1 MIKSTTRKPP
11 TQMECSPGIWLD
23 ARKAVWLPGTR
34 TLAVADLHLG
44 YAWAHR
50 HGGQLMPISAVEDT
64 IPRLAALVDEF
75 APRELLLLGDIVHR
89 AVPVPAL
96 QKELACL
103 KEEIGTR
110 TELRWIAG
118 NHDRDLAVLLARAGL
133 EVDLHAR
140 HQLDGFTFVHGD
152 APLEVAQDDLRGA
165 RACGGLIFCGH
176 EHPAITISDRVTTTL
191 KCPCF
196 LLAPE
201 LIVLPA
207 FSPWAA
213 GSNVRQRNFLSHYL
227 DASPPERA
235 VAIINGKL
243 LPVTV

>member
-1 MIKSTTRKPP
+1 
-11 TQMECSPGIWLD
+11 MEPFPGVWLD

-50 HGGQLMPISAVEDT
+50 HSGQLMPISATEDT
-64 IPRLAALVDEF
+64 IPRLTALVDEF

-89 AVPVPAL
+89 AVPVPSLERDLAL
-96 QKELACL
+96 LQS
-103 KEEIGTR
+103 EIGSR

-118 NHDRDLAVLLARAGL
+118 NHDRDLATLLARLCLGVSL
-133 EVDLHAR
+133 DTRHQIGDLH
-140 HQLDGFTFVHGD
+140 FVHGD
-152 APLEVAQDDLRGA
+152 ASPEVAEADLRAA
-165 RACGGLIFCGH
+165 RSSNGIVFCGH
-176 EHPAITISDRVTTTL
+176 EHPAITITDRVTTSL

-213 GSNVRQRNFLSHYL
+213 GSNVRQRDFLSKYL
-227 DASPPERA
+227 QARSPKRA

-243 LPVTV
+243 LPVPL

>member
-1 MIKSTTRKPP
+1 
-11 TQMECSPGIWLD
+11 MEPFPGVWLD
-23 ARKAVWLPGTR
+23 ARKAIWLPGTR

-64 IPRLAALVDEF
+64 IPRLAALVEEF

-96 QKELACL
+96 EKDLGRL
-103 KEEIGTR
+103 KDEIGSR
-110 TELRWIAG
+110 TKLLWIAG

-133 EVDLHAR
+133 ETDLHSR
-140 HQLDGFTFVHGD
+140 HQLGSYIFVHGD
-152 APLEVAQDDLRGA
+152 APLEAAQEDLRAA
-165 RACGGLIFCGH
+165 RTCRGLVFCGH

-213 GSNVRQRNFLSHYL
+213 GSNVRQRDFLSAYL
-227 DASPPERA
+227 QANPPQRA
-235 VAIINGKL
+235 VAILNGKL
-243 LPVTV
+243 LPLGL